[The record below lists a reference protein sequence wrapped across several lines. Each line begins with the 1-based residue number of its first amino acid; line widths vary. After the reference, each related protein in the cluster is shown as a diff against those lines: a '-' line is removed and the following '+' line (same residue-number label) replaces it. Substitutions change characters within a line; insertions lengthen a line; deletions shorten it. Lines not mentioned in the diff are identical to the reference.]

1 MSRAKDRALKTAKE
15 ARGGSGFLPLT
26 LPALHSQALTSL
38 SPHAGK
44 LLFDLCSQWRLGHNG
59 DLSAAWTTLQP
70 RGWKSKETL
79 QKALNELRASGLI
92 VLTRQGGRHLCS
104 LYGLGWLAIDGCGGK
119 LDIAA
124 TSKPMSLF
132 ESPLKIKTS
141 ATLTVAIQLKR
152 NTIDPPSVAP
162 IN

>member
-15 ARGGSGFLPLT
+15 ARGGSGFLPFT
-26 LPALHSQALTSL
+26 LPALQSKALANL

-59 DLSAAWTTLQP
+59 DLSAAWTVLQP
-70 RGWKSKETL
+70 RGWKSKDTL
-79 QKALNELRASGLI
+79 HKALNELRASGLI

-104 LYGLGWLAIDGCGGK
+104 LYALGWLAIDGCGGK

-124 TSKPMSLF
+124 TTRPYNLF
-132 ESPLKIKTS
+132 DLPLKIKTP
-141 ATLTVAIQLKR
+141 ATPTVSIHVKR
-152 NTIDPPSVAP
+152 NTIDPPSGAP
-162 IN
+162 MN